1 MKKILLISMLV
12 ISTLSC
18 KKDVKDVKNGTDKT
32 ITGKITLKGVFL
44 DDIADLCNVSVSLND
59 KYFAVTDSLGEF
71 LFKNLP
77 AGDYTMKIDCYGFE
91 PLICIAF
98 KYLANDTILPV
109 EKDVFTLSKYP
120 QIEID
125 TFTIAGDGYAIVRG
139 RCLDGISNVTD
150 PKLDIILLGDTLNTV
165 DKYNFDYI
173 SPGYAM
179 QDLEP
184 DGSFHK
190 EFSVSGIYG
199 HNFPETVKKVYYRI
213 YIASKGSVNNF
224 LGTGC
229 NVYICSKTGSDVVE
243 YKLN

>member
-1 MKKILLISMLV
+1 MKKLMLILMLV
-12 ISTLSC
+12 FSILSC
-18 KKDVKDVKNGTDKT
+18 KKDVNTETDKT
-32 ITGKITLKGVFL
+32 ITGKVSLKGVFL
-44 DDIADLCNVSVSLND
+44 DEIADLSNVSVSLND
-59 KYFAVTDSLGEF
+59 KYFVVTDSLGKF
-71 LFKNLP
+71 IFKNIP
-77 AGDYTMKIDCYGFE
+77 AGSYTLKIEREGFE
-91 PLICIAF
+91 PLNCIAF
-98 KYLANDTILPV
+98 KYLENDTVLPV
-109 EKDVFTLSKYP
+109 ERDVYTLSRYP

-125 TFTIAGDGYAIVRG
+125 TFTIADDGYAMVTG
-139 RCLDGISNVTD
+139 KCNDDISNVTD

-179 QDLEP
+179 QNIEP

-190 EFSVSGIYG
+190 EFSVYGIYG

-229 NVYICSKTGSDVVE
+229 NVYICSKTGSNVVE
-243 YKLN
+243 YKIN